1 MAQCKHFMGE
11 LMSARQLTETS
22 RAMELVDKG
31 MTKRAAANLCG
42 ITETTLY
49 RAIKRA
55 KDVRQIPT
63 EKVVET
69 LQDNT

>member
-1 MAQCKHFMGE
+1 MGE